1 MGALGLA
8 AKHTGGTALPAWR
21 LTAQLPAVIV
31 GFHGQRHDDDHQRR
45 PSPFASSSSA
55 GVASIDPTPR
65 YRWSCLVDADGTLE
79 EFEDTAGV
87 EFLRAAPT
95 LTGYARAL
103 LASRRDQVLF
113 HVMPDADRWCA
124 VSITRDVTAPLVPLA
139 LVEVEAVAPPF
150 HMTQRE
156 LDVLTLVAAGFS
168 NENIA
173 ARLEISV
180 RTVAKHVE
188 NIFRKTEVWSRAGLA
203 GLAADRGLVR
213 LPTPG
218 GADGYPLATGEIER
232 LAIALSRPDTARPL
246 RERRPVVLRPLVI
259 GLPFAASGRGMAD
272 SAEMLNGAELAVS
285 ELNARGGL
293 LGRQVEILAVPYESG
308 DAHSIRSA
316 YETIINR
323 EVDAITAGY
332 SCYLPEVHD
341 LAGSYGAP
349 YLHAATMR
357 SAVDRVR
364 DSPGRL
370 GNIFQTC
377 ASDVT
382 YGLGIA
388 RFLTQIEAEGAWR
401 PVQRSIC
408 IIQPPWPGFDIGAD
422 AMERVLARLGW
433 TVEIVPVG
441 TGDSHDWRGTVASL
455 HRLNPSVVVLAS
467 YFVDDA
473 IGFQGAFAANPLPAV
488 VYGIYGPSV
497 PEFRAALGP
506 SSEGV
511 VWATTTGVYADAIG
525 DGFRR
530 RYLKRFR
537 VEPGHS
543 QAGLAYDRIHLLA
556 GAWSRTGRSRRFS
569 DVVTELRS
577 SISRG
582 VNGAYFLGNDGQVGL
597 TFPDDTVDP
606 SISQAHLVF
615 QVQDG
620 ENVILAPAPYAHGR
634 FRLPGWALA
643 R

>member
-1 MGALGLA
+1 MAGVVQFSSA
-8 AKHTGGTALPAWR
+8 ARPAWR
-21 LTAQLPAVIV
+21 LTGRHLNVHAVLSL
-31 GFHGQRHDDDHQRR
+31 HGRHDHVR
-45 PSPFASSSSA
+45 PGVGAFSSPETSGEPAIEAQS
-55 GVASIDPTPR
+55 R
-65 YRWSCLVDADGTLE
+65 YRWSCLIDGGGNLE

-87 EFLRAAPT
+87 EFVRSVPALI
-95 LTGYARAL
+95 GYARAL
-103 LASRRDQVLF
+103 LASERDQLIF
-113 HVMPDADRWCA
+113 HLVPDAERWFA
-124 VSITRDVTAPLVPLA
+124 VSIARDVSATVAAQAV
-139 LVEVEAVAPPF
+139 VEVQAMAAPF
-150 HMTQRE
+150 DMTLRE

-218 GADGYPLATGEIER
+218 GLDGYPLATGEIER
-232 LAIALSRPDTARPL
+232 LAASLDQPAPERQDRP
-246 RERRPVVLRPLVI
+246 RRATVLRPLLI
-259 GLPFAASGRGMAD
+259 GLPFAESGRGVAD
-272 SAEMLNGAELAVS
+272 SVEILNGAELAVS
-285 ELNARGGL
+285 EINARGGL
-293 LGRQVEILAVPYESG
+293 LGRQVEIVAVPYESG
-308 DAHSIRSA
+308 NRDSVLAA
-316 YETIINR
+316 YDRIIGH

-332 SCYLPEVHD
+332 SCYLPEAHD
-341 LAGSYGAP
+341 LVGDYGAP
-349 YLHAATMR
+349 FLHAATMR

-364 DSPGRL
+364 DSHARL

-388 RFLTQIEAEGAWR
+388 RFLRQIEQQRAWR
-401 PVQRSIC
+401 PATRRIC
-408 IIQPPWPGFDIGAD
+408 IVQPPWPGFDIGID
-422 AMERVLARLGW
+422 QMDRVLAAKGW
-433 TVEIVPVG
+433 AVDILPVG
-441 TGDSHDWRGTVASL
+441 TGEGQDWCQTVAAL

-473 IGFQGAFAANPLPAV
+473 IGFQRAFAADPLPAL

-497 PEFRAALGP
+497 PAFRSALGP
-506 SSEGV
+506 LSEGV

-525 DGFRR
+525 ENFRR
-530 RYLKRFR
+530 RYQKRFR
-537 VEPGHS
+537 QMPGHS
-543 QAGLAYDRIHLLA
+543 QAGLAYDRINLLA
-556 GAWSRTGRSRRFS
+556 GAWSRTGRPRRFA

-582 VNGAYFLGNDGQVGL
+582 VNGAYFLGNEGQVGL
-597 TFPDDTVDP
+597 TFPDDTTDP

-620 ENVILAPAPYAHGR
+620 ENVILAPTPYAHAG
-634 FRLPGWALA
+634 FRVPDWF
-643 R
+643 RTVR